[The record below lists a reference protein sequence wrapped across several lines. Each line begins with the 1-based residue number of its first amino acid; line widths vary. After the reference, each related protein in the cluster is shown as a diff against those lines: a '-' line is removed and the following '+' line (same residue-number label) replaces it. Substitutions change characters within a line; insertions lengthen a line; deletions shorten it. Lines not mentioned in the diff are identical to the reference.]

1 MEHTAAT
8 VRRALE
14 EEGKTGVG
22 CRSGSEAPLGAFR
35 LGDQRRRVEVPPGVD
50 EDMAQSCQ
58 WQTTRIEQCSARQDL
73 AETAVGVKLPFHPFI
88 AFIHLTGMWM
98 VVAVAGRE
106 TGRFQAVR
114 LQARRSE
121 LKRNEQQ
128 EEDGKPTV
136 HGRRF

>member
-1 MEHTAAT
+1 
-8 VRRALE
+8 
-14 EEGKTGVG
+14 
-22 CRSGSEAPLGAFR
+22 
-35 LGDQRRRVEVPPGVD
+35 
-50 EDMAQSCQ
+50 MAQSCQ
-58 WQTTRIEQCSARQDL
+58 WQTTRIEQCSARKDL

-114 LQARRSE
+114 LQARRRE

-128 EEDGKPTV
+128 EENGKPTV

>member
-58 WQTTRIEQCSARQDL
+58 WQTTRIEQCSARKDL

-98 VVAVAGRE
+98 VVAVAGRD
-106 TGRFQAVR
+106 RKSV
-114 LQARRSE
+114 
-121 LKRNEQQ
+121 
-128 EEDGKPTV
+128 V
-136 HGRRF
+136 